1 MQVFDGGE
9 GFETREAGHIFIEQH
24 EVEGLIFAQIDR
36 ISTIIAGGD
45 VVSSLFEEDAMGTKE
60 VYLIV
65 YPKKSCA
72 HDGVDYLSTKLLQFM
87 RLCKHFNSFDN
98 GNFASPPPMLAPP
111 KK

>member
-9 GFETREAGHIFIEQH
+9 GFETRKTGHIFIEQH

-45 VVSSLFEEDAMGTKE
+45 VVSSLFEEDAMGTKK

-72 HDGVDYLSTKLLQFM
+72 HDSVHYVSTKLLQFM
-87 RLCKHFNSFDN
+87 RLCKGFKSFDKE
-98 GNFASPPPMLAPP
+98 NFASPLPMTETMT
-111 KK
+111 